1 MFPRLSDII
10 NYFFGSSFLW
20 PVFTYN
26 FFLVSAFTGAFVIV
40 HLELKRKSKA
50 GEIQPDSEQHTL
62 YYVVW
67 VLISAFIGLKLFHY
81 LDYPGQFL
89 KDPLK
94 AILTLNGLSFYG
106 GLIFGTMAVIVY
118 SLIIRVKLPHAGDI
132 AAPAICLGYAI
143 GRMGC
148 HLSGDGCWG
157 IENIN
162 PKPAWLL
169 FLPEFFWSC
178 NYPHNVA
185 DAGIF
190 LTGCLAD
197 HCNVLPVPVYPTSL
211 YESILSLLF
220 FSFIW
225 SVRKRMWTPGYLFA
239 IYLLLEGFA
248 RFFIEMI
255 RINPKYNVAGLML
268 SQAQIIS
275 VVIILSGIF
284 LFWLFSKIEKINKL
298 DAK

>member
-1 MFPRLSDII
+1 VFPRLSDIF
-10 NYFFGSSFLW
+10 NYYIGSSFQW
-20 PVFTYN
+20 PVYTYN

-40 HLELKRKSKA
+40 HFELGRKSRT
-50 GEIQPDSEQHTL
+50 GEIQPESEQHTL
-62 YYVVW
+62 YYIVL

-81 LDYPGQFL
+81 LDYPDQFL

-94 AILTLNGLSFYG
+94 AIFTLNGLSFYG
-106 GLIFGTMAVIVY
+106 GLIFGTLAVIIY
-118 SLIIRVKLPHAGDI
+118 SLIIKVRLPHAGDI

-157 IENIN
+157 IEN
-162 PKPAWLL
+162 PGPGPEWMS
-169 FLPEFFWSC
+169 FLPGYLWSC

-185 DAGIF
+185 NAGIP
-190 LTGCLAD
+190 LTGCQAD

-211 YESILSLLF
+211 YESIFSLLLF
-220 FSFIW
+220 IFIW
-225 SVRKRMWTPGYLFA
+225 SLRKRKWTPGYMFA

-275 VVIILSGIF
+275 AGIILLGFF
-284 LFWLFSKIEKINKL
+284 LLWLFYKVEIFNKL
-298 DAK
+298 VAK